1 MKSNEIR
8 FETYKKTRN
17 LAKAEQNRR
26 LYNWE
31 VSVLVDYLKRGR
43 IDDAY
48 DLLFAGLLV
57 MQNKTTDKERQL
69 IHNMLTDIGRQGFET
84 EEKELRWRLQKY
96 LKLEGEE

>member
-31 VSVLVDYLKRGR
+31 VSVLVDYLKRWR
-43 IDDAY
+43 IDDA
-48 DLLFAGLLV
+48 
-57 MQNKTTDKERQL
+57 
-69 IHNMLTDIGRQGFET
+69 
-84 EEKELRWRLQKY
+84 
-96 LKLEGEE
+96 